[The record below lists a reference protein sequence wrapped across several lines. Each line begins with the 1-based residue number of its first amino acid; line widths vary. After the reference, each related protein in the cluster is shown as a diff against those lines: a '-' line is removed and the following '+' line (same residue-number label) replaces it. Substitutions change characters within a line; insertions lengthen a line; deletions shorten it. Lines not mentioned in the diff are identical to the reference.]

1 MMAIERHIVK
11 VSTTGSDASATGSLV
26 VALPYC
32 KLLAAYL
39 NFHASAPASTDTTLS
54 SPGDPVALT
63 LLTVTNSATDAWY
76 YPSLQMDDNSGSA
89 ITGAYV
95 PALIH
100 GNLLVELA
108 GCDALTDALTMT
120 VFVEV

>member
-1 MMAIERHIVK
+1 MAIERHIIK

-32 KLLAAYL
+32 ELLAGYF
-39 NFHASAPASTDTTLS
+39 NYHASAPGTTDTTVS
-54 SPGDPVALT
+54 SPGDPVSVT
-63 LLTVTNSATDAWY
+63 LLTITNSVADAWY
-76 YPSLQMDDNSGSA
+76 YPGIQMDGNTGSA

-108 GCDALTDALTMT
+108 GSDALTDALILTI
-120 VFVEV
+120 FVRV

>member
-1 MMAIERHIVK
+1 MAIERHIVK

-32 KLLAAYL
+32 ELLAGYFD
-39 NFHASAPASTDTTLS
+39 FHASAPASTDTTLS
-54 SPGDPVALT
+54 SPGDPVSVT
-63 LLTVTNSATDAWY
+63 LLTITNSATDAWV
-76 YPSLQMDDNSGSA
+76 YPSIQLDDNTASA
-89 ITGAYV
+89 VTGAYV

-108 GCDALTDALTMT
+108 GCDALTDALTLT
-120 VFVEV
+120 IFVRI

>member
-1 MMAIERHIVK
+1 MAIERYVIK

-26 VALPYC
+26 TALPYC
-32 KLLAAYL
+32 ELLAGYF
-39 NFHASAPASTDTTLS
+39 NFHADAPASTDTTLS

-63 LLTVTNSATDAWY
+63 LLTITNSATDAWY
-76 YPSLQMDDNSGSA
+76 YPSIQMDDNAGAA

-95 PALIH
+95 PAIIH

-108 GCDALTDALTMT
+108 GSDALTDALTLT
-120 VFVEV
+120 IFVRV

>member
-1 MMAIERHIVK
+1 MAIERHIIK

-32 KLLAAYL
+32 ELLAGYF
-39 NFHASAPASTDTTLS
+39 NYHASAPGTTDTTVS
-54 SPGDPVALT
+54 SPGDPVSVT
-63 LLTVTNSATDAWY
+63 LLTITNSATDAWY
-76 YPSLQMDDNSGSA
+76 YPGIQMDGNTGSA

-108 GCDALTDALTMT
+108 GSDALTDALILTI
-120 VFVEV
+120 FVRV

>member
-1 MMAIERHIVK
+1 MAIERHTIK
-11 VSTTGSDASATGSLV
+11 VSTTGSAASATGSLV

-32 KLLAAYL
+32 ELLATYL
-39 NFHASAPASTDTTLS
+39 NFHASAPGTTDTTLS
-54 SPGDPVALT
+54 SPGDPVAVT

-76 YPSLQMDDNSGSA
+76 YPSIQLDDNSGSA

-95 PALIH
+95 PAIIH

-108 GCDALTDALTMT
+108 GSDALTDALTLT
-120 VFVEV
+120 VFVRV